1 MKPHL
6 LQQPS
11 AEILQREDV
20 TAPAADVSPEDQSRQ
35 DCQRK
40 KDESRVDEPLLQRV
54 HGLRG
59 FDRRNCLAHDPP
71 LNDVRDHEQIKK
83 NQRRPSPSAGL

>member
-11 AEILQREDV
+11 AEILQRENV
-20 TAPAADVSPEDQSRQ
+20 TAPAADVSPEDQSGQ
-35 DCQRK
+35 DCQSK
-40 KDESRVDEPLLQRV
+40 KDESCVDEPVLERV

-59 FDRRNCLAHDPP
+59 FDRRNCLAMTLH
-71 LNDVRDHEQIKK
+71 
-83 NQRRPSPSAGL
+83 